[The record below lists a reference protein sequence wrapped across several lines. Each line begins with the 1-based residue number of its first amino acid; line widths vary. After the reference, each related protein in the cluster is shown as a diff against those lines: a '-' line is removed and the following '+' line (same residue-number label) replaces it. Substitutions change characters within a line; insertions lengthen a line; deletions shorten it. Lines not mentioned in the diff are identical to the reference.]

1 VAAKKKQPGFEQQL
15 LKLEQLVEELEQ
27 GDLELEQ
34 GVERYREGVDLLK
47 GLNKTLAA
55 AEQKV
60 EVLTASLRAELQE
73 LEQDEDVFD
82 DDEA

>member
-1 VAAKKKQPGFEQQL
+1 MAAKKKQPGFEQQL
-15 LKLEQLVEELEQ
+15 EKLEQLVEDLEQ

-34 GVERYREGVDLLK
+34 GVERYKQGVELLK
-47 GLNKTLAA
+47 GLNKTLAS
-55 AEQKV
+55 AEHKV

-73 LEQDEDVFD
+73 LEQDGDALD